1 MSSYSAADIIGKTL
15 IAKNNVNVLRS
26 PSDSAK
32 AVFVVKPGQAVGTV
46 YSYLSPN
53 QERKSLYWMFYD
65 INKRP
70 YYVSHELGK
79 FDLSSLQEQGVL
91 TTEEKT
97 KEEKDKN
104 STFGEKALQ
113 TFKKIAIYG
122 LVAFAGIKLGEALIN
137 KKIK

>member
-15 IAKNNVNVLRS
+15 IAKKTVNVLRI

-32 AVFVVKPGQAVGTV
+32 AVFVVKPSQAVGNV
-46 YSYLSPN
+46 YSYLSTNP
-53 QERKSLYWMFYD
+53 ERKSLYWMFLD
-65 INKRP
+65 SSKRP
-70 YYVSHELGK
+70 YYVSHEIGK

-104 STFGEKALQ
+104 LTFGEKALQ
-113 TFKKIAIYG
+113 TFKKVAIYG

-137 KKIK
+137 KKFK